1 MKTKSGVLITLAL
14 VLMYSLASGNHVV
27 ADEVPD
33 LRTRKT
39 GSDWPGFLGP
49 TGDSKSP
56 EKLKKI
62 DWGQSGLPVV
72 WEKRIGMSYGAPTI
86 SKGRLFIFDRYGD
99 KVRLTCMKSET
110 GDELWRF
117 EYPTDYEDMYGY
129 NNGPR
134 SCPVVD
140 EDRVYI
146 FGAAGMLHCVNVLD
160 GKLLWAVDTTARFNV
175 AQNFFGIASAP
186 VVEDNLLIVHI
197 GGSPPGSARDVLSAR
212 GRLKGNGSGIV
223 AFDKLTGEVVYQT
236 TDELASYATPVFATI
251 DSRRWGFMFA
261 RGGLVG
267 FEPQTG
273 KVDFHYPWRAR
284 KLESVNASNP
294 VVVGDLVFISET
306 YGPGSSLLKVRPG
319 GYDVLWTDASRGF
332 FQKAMMLHWNT
343 AIHHEGYLYGCSG
356 QHANRS
362 ELRCV
367 ELQTGE
373 VVWSH
378 RVNERTSLL
387 YVDGHFI
394 TLGEYG
400 SLMLVRATPE
410 KFDVVAHVEL
420 GRKLIKH
427 PAWAAPVLSHG
438 LLYIRGGD
446 RLVCLDL
453 SPSAQS
459 AD

>member
-1 MKTKSGVLITLAL
+1 MTLAL
-14 VLMYSLASGNHVV
+14 VLMYSLASSNHVV

-39 GSDWPGFLGP
+39 GRDWPGFLGP

-56 EKLKKI
+56 EKLQKT
-62 DWGQSGLPVV
+62 DWAKSGLPVV
-72 WEKRIGMSYGAPTI
+72 WSKQIGTSYGAPTI

-146 FGAAGMLHCVNVLD
+146 FGAEGMLHCVTVLD
-160 GKLLWAVDTTARFNV
+160 GKLLWTVDTTARFNV

-197 GGSPPGSARDVLSAR
+197 GGSPPDSARDVLSAR
-212 GRLKGNGSGIV
+212 GRIKGNGSGVV

-236 TDELASYATPVFATI
+236 TDELASYASPVFATI

-319 GYDVLWTDASRGF
+319 GYDVVWTDASRGF

-356 QHANRS
+356 RHANRS
-362 ELRCV
+362 ELRCI

-373 VVWSH
+373 IVWSH
-378 RVNERTSLL
+378 RINERTSLL

-400 SLMLVRATPE
+400 SLMLIRATPE

-420 GRKLIKH
+420 GRKRIKH

-438 LLYIRGGD
+438 LVYIRGRD

-453 SPSAQS
+453 SPSEQS
-459 AD
+459 SD